1 MTVLI
6 ISPIGGKTKAEADD
20 LPSSPSSAKIGRASI
35 INPIWRGFMFAVIMA
50 GGSGTRF
57 WPASREHLPKQFLKI
72 TSDRTM
78 LEETLERVERFAPF
92 DQTYIVVGR
101 LHAELTRQLLH
112 DNAAKVLVEPM
123 GRNTAACIGLAAL
136 HVRRISEDEPVVVL
150 PADHFI
156 ADVES
161 FAQTI
166 RAAAE
171 VARDRAIITLGIK
184 PDRPET
190 GYGYIH
196 TGGQDGQSLGHP
208 YFKVRRFVE
217 KPDYE
222 TALGYL
228 ASGDYL
234 WNSGIFIFTART
246 ILDEIKTCLPALYG
260 GLMEIESAIDT
271 PAYDAVLEGVYPK
284 LESISI
290 DYGVMER
297 TAQPIYV
304 FKADFGWSDVGS
316 WQALYELRSGEH
328 DDRGNL
334 PLGDAMVVDADRN
347 LVFSNT
353 DRKIA
358 LLGVEDLVVVD
369 TPDAVM
375 VAKLARS
382 QDVKRFPDLLSSQH
396 RER

>member
-1 MTVLI
+1 
-6 ISPIGGKTKAEADD
+6 
-20 LPSSPSSAKIGRASI
+20 
-35 INPIWRGFMFAVIMA
+35 MFAVIMA

-72 TSDRTM
+72 TSNQTM
-78 LEETLERVERFAPF
+78 LEETIARIQSFARL

-101 LHAELTRQLLH
+101 IHADTTRHLLA
-112 DNAAKVLVEPM
+112 DRPSKILVEPV

-136 HVRRISEDEPVVVL
+136 HAKRISQDEPIVVL

-171 VARDRAIITLGIK
+171 VARNGAIITLGIK
-184 PDRPET
+184 PNKPET
-190 GYGYIH
+190 GYGYIQ
-196 TGGQDGQSLGHP
+196 TGSKQGESLDVT
-208 YFKVRRFVE
+208 YFKVQRFVE
-217 KPDYE
+217 KPDLE

-228 ASGDYL
+228 SSGDYL

-246 ILDEIKTCLPALYG
+246 ILKEIEICLPALYD
-260 GLMEIESAIDT
+260 GLMKIERAIET
-271 PAYDAVLEGVYPK
+271 PDYDAVLTQIYPT

-297 TAQPIYV
+297 TARPIYV

-316 WQALYELRSGEH
+316 WQTLYDLRGSECDAG
-328 DDRGNL
+328 GNL
-334 PLGDAMVVDADRN
+334 LLGNAMVVDANRN
-347 LVFSNT
+347 LVFSST
-353 DRKIA
+353 DRKVA

-375 VAKLARS
+375 VARLDRS
-382 QDVKRFPDLLSSQH
+382 QDVKRFTELLKIDSI
-396 RER
+396 